1 MPRVKRA
8 VIHLKKRRALM
19 KAAKGYRWGRKNII
33 RLARPA
39 VLKAGAYA
47 YRDRRN
53 KKRDARALWQIK
65 INAACRLHGLSY
77 SAFMGKLKAANV
89 NIDRKIL
96 ASLAERFPPVFAKLV
111 ESVNT
116 KKIT

>member
-19 KAAKGYRWGRKNII
+19 RAVKGYRWGRKNII

-39 VLKAGAYA
+39 MLKAGAYA

-53 KKRDARALWQIK
+53 KKRAARALWQIK
-65 INAACRLHGLSY
+65 INAACRANGLSY
-77 SAFMGKLKAANV
+77 SAFMGKLGKQKIAL
-89 NIDRKIL
+89 DRKIL
-96 ASLAERFPPVFAKLV
+96 ALLAEHHPAVFAKIV
-111 ESVNT
+111 EKV
-116 KKIT
+116 K